1 MSNDAE
7 QQGIGRLWSGN
18 AARDKVARPEP
29 QTSTDNVVQ
38 LRRDRAYVAHEVRE
52 HPQRLHICC
61 AAQPSHYPAY
71 SSLLNIIHDHD
82 FDKAFTL
89 VYSFML
95 VEVTGNHLG
104 AVVHAINYG
113 NCERINE
120 YHVKL
125 YDRSAPDQPIIEAIR
140 VTAAVKFLAGTEK
153 AETETA

>member
-1 MSNDAE
+1 MSSDAE
-7 QQGIGRLWSGN
+7 KTGLGKLWSGGT
-18 AARDKVARPEP
+18 AKEKVNRPEP
-29 QTSTDNVVQ
+29 PRSSDNVVQ
-38 LRRDRAYVAHEVRE
+38 LRPDRAYVAHEVRE

-71 SSLLNIIHDHD
+71 SSLLNIIHDHN

-104 AVVHAINYG
+104 AIVHAISYG

-120 YHVKL
+120 YHAKL
-125 YDRSAPDQPIIEAIR
+125 YDRPAPDAPIIESVTI
-140 VTAAVKFLAGTEK
+140 TAAIGGTEGR
-153 AETETA
+153 

>member
-95 VEVTGNHLG
+95 VEVTGNQLG
-104 AVVHAINYG
+104 AIVHAISDG
-113 NCERINE
+113 NCVRINE
-120 YHVKL
+120 YHAKL
-125 YDRSAPDQPIIEAIR
+125 YDRPAANDPVIESVTI
-140 VTAAVKFLAGTEK
+140 TAAIGATEGQ
-153 AETETA
+153 

>member
-1 MSNDAE
+1 MSSDAE
-7 QQGIGRLWSGN
+7 QSGIGRLWSGGTRQGEGDPART
-18 AARDKVARPEP
+18 AAP
-29 QTSTDNVVQ
+29 TDNVVQ
-38 LRRDRAYVAHEVRE
+38 LRPDRAYVAHEVRE

-71 SSLLNIIHDHD
+71 SSLLNIIHDHN

-104 AVVHAINYG
+104 AIVHAISYG

-120 YHVKL
+120 YHAKL
-125 YDRSAPDQPIIEAIR
+125 YDRPAANDPIIESVTI
-140 VTAAVKFLAGTEK
+140 TAAIGGTEGR
-153 AETETA
+153 